1 MKSFCLSCVLCLMT
15 FMASSQTVVGKW
27 VKSDEQGIETYI
39 VEIYEKED
47 KVYGKIVNVL
57 ANVEKEALCEKCTGE
72 YYQQPIIGLEII
84 KGLTFDGTY
93 YRNGRIL
100 SPEEGKTYKCRLSLE
115 EGNPNVLEVRE
126 YMAFIYETQYWR
138 RLKE

>member
-1 MKSFCLSCVLCLMT
+1 MKSFYLSCILCLMSFT
-15 FMASSQTVVGKW
+15 MSSQTVLGKW
-27 VKSDEQGIETYI
+27 VKSDEQGVETYV
-39 VEIYEKED
+39 VELYTKED
-47 KVYGKIVNVL
+47 KVYGKIVDVL

-72 YYQQPIIGLEII
+72 DYDQPIIGLEII
-84 KGLTFDGTY
+84 KGLTFDGTC

-100 SPEEGKTYKCRLSLE
+100 SPEKGKTYKCRLSLE
-115 EGNPNVLEVRE
+115 QGNPNVLDVRE